1 MEDLNKFF
9 YNLDKDFRFERD
21 FMFKKLLLAGF
32 FLISSCTTGLK
43 TSRPEL
49 ETKKTATG
57 KTTQDKK
64 QLDAKKTTSKPPTTP
79 ILTSPTNPAATASP
93 LQLEENKFFQLEKTG
108 PLLDAL
114 NVSSTLSVSHTDPV
128 KAEFYKQKSIE
139 LINDKLSVED
149 LHQVSRSSDYG
160 YLRGYSLFRL
170 GNIEVQTRPDESKKF
185 FNSVI
190 ELLPES
196 DIAERSKAIIYD
208 MEAAKRVSPQ
218 TIGVVLP
225 LTGKN
230 SAVGQRVLRGIQL
243 GLGTNQSFSKFKI
256 AVIDSEG
263 RADTARKGVERL
275 IKEDNVIAIIGG
287 VLSKTVQS
295 ELIVASDYNV
305 PFIYLSQKQGVN
317 VIHPFSVRNAL
328 TAEMQVRQLVRTAMV
343 DMDMK
348 DFAILYPNDAY
359 GIEYANAF
367 WDEVLAQ
374 GGKIVSAQTY
384 DSKETDFRP
393 MVQRLV
399 GTYYIEARKDEYTQ
413 KMKLFKQNL
422 KNKNSRENVNVDDLL
437 PPIQDFDALFI
448 PDQARVIAQVGAFL
462 NYSGV
467 KETTIFSTNLLNTP
481 GSNKKISNFNYP
493 VLFVDS
499 FISDGPNQINS
510 DFARD
515 YLSFFNEKPSQIEI
529 SAYDSGLIL
538 RQLLLKGAETRE
550 ELGSAL
556 VQLKSFPGSYGALN
570 VTSAKEILRPLVT
583 LTFNKGEISSFKK

>member
-1 MEDLNKFF
+1 
-9 YNLDKDFRFERD
+9 
-21 FMFKKLLLAGF
+21 MFKKLLLAGF

-49 ETKKTATG
+49 DTKKTTTG
-57 KTTQDKK
+57 KATLDKK
-64 QLDAKKTTSKPPTTP
+64 QHDAKKTPGKTPTTP
-79 ILTSPTNPAATASP
+79 SLTNPANPAVTATP

-108 PLLDAL
+108 PLLEAL
-114 NVSSTLSVSHTDPV
+114 NISSTLSVSHTDPA

-170 GNIEVQTRPDESKKF
+170 GNIEVQTKPDESKKF

-570 VTSAKEILRPLVT
+570 VTSAKEILRPLIT